1 MKLHNYFNDTLELLH
16 IHNKNII
23 KIDVQFFVVTTT
35 TSATVAEDAPV
46 MLGVACPV
54 FTQIASRLYETLTA
68 LCKFSFFF
76 FWFILFIKKFAKSYT
91 YKPKYSIEISA
102 RYRPLGMPSDI
113 KALINVCNE
122 QIFKTIQ
129 LLTNS

>member
-68 LCKFSFFF
+68 LCKFSFI
-76 FWFILFIKKFAKSYT
+76 FWFILFIKKFAKSYA

-102 RYRPLGMPSDI
+102 RYRPLGMPGDI